1 MRPHLLA
8 LIMIAAIVI
17 VACAPAQTAQAPEP
31 QKIGET
37 GPSAAAAQPEDTP
50 LLRRENADIRAMVDK
65 QTGVKSITFDV
76 ATLPD
81 MGAWATY
88 YVRGDKALVEPASPI
103 AMSGWSADT
112 VYVDFTAKT
121 AEARCVKFSGCKNDH
136 RAATVDFA
144 RYDIELPTQ
153 WGDRVVYGERTGGV
167 TFNSRQVTV
176 VRWEED
182 GKTFE
187 AYIDPF
193 YGVVHRVAVLDL
205 STDPPTIK
213 GGYEYR
219 DIVYNTVKAEDVVAS

>member
-1 MRPHLLA
+1 MRSYLLA
-8 LIMIAAIVI
+8 LIIIAAVVLI
-17 VACAPAQTAQAPEP
+17 ACAPAQTAPPE
-31 QKIGET
+31 QKLGEI
-37 GPSAAAAQPEDTP
+37 GPSVVATEDDDTP
-50 LLRRENADIRAMVDK
+50 ILRRENADLRDMVEK
-65 QTGVKSITFDV
+65 QSAVKSVSFDV

-81 MGAWATY
+81 MGAWAKY
-88 YVRGDKALVEPASPI
+88 YVRGDKAKVIPASAI
-103 AMSGWSADT
+103 DMNGWTADT

-121 AEARCVKFSGCKNDH
+121 AEAYCIELSSCKKEN

-176 VRWEED
+176 VRWEEN

-193 YGVVHRVAVLDL
+193 YGVMHRAAVLDL
-205 STDPPTIK
+205 SKDPPAVI

-219 DIVYNTVKAEDVVAS
+219 DITYNTVKAEDVVAS